1 MEVGAVC
8 CYFGGGE
15 SDESD
20 SWEVLVVGKFTVEVG
35 GVCVCVCVYQQTLA
49 GAYCVGRCQPLNTCC
64 IGVAPHIMVLYDMV
78 IFCGR
83 FPCG

>member
-1 MEVGAVC
+1 M
-8 CYFGGGE
+8 
-15 SDESD
+15 
-20 SWEVLVVGKFTVEVG
+20 
-35 GVCVCVCVYQQTLA
+35 CVCVYQQTLA